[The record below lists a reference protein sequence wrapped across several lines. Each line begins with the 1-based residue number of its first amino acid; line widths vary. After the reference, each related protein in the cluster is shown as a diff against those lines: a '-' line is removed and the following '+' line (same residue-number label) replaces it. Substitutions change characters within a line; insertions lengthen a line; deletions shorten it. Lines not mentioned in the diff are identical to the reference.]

1 MVGQLFNVQ
10 LLHIPLGVPKTAKFR
25 QGRGGAF
32 RSPNYWNTVVL
43 TIDLPCFYFKN
54 FIFKDSCPEMT
65 YISGSEREFLSYT
78 HTRTPSCA
86 NIHTHTHTHTIR
98 FFRFFCQLWGAHS
111 TIHTWIWLSPGFDMF
126 VGYYINYVFDLSFN

>member
-86 NIHTHTHTHTIR
+86 NIHTHTHIHT
-98 FFRFFCQLWGAHS
+98 QLDFLDFSANYGAH
-111 TIHTWIWLSPGFDMF
+111 TPLFIPEFDSHQVLICLLVTTSIMF
-126 VGYYINYVFDLSFN
+126 SI